1 MNPPTKTR
9 RPVTPE
15 GQAAAGRIA
24 EFRQNVNNGATAPQA
39 RATVNQITTPVAPA
53 PVPTA
58 STISAT
64 SLAPATPM
72 KLATPVPATQAQG
85 MMAEFT
91 DGVDTYTQNLQD
103 QAKALEAP
111 KTNALND
118 YITQLTTAQGTTG
131 LTNDAYAIKGG
142 VNDITPELNDINDKI
157 RREQLS
163 LRRRIEAINNN
174 GGGLASGA
182 QSEISNIERDSFAKQ
197 ADLSIIQQA
206 VQGRYDS
213 AKEIADR
220 AVSAQLEKQTN
231 DLAILKFNY
240 DQNKSAF
247 DKSEQRAFESAQ
259 ADRERKLETERENK
273 KSIYDLGIQASADG
287 APASVVQQML
297 QAKTREEALALGGSY
312 IGALDRQ
319 AKYASIR
326 SSNASA
332 AMNEAQL
339 VAYNKA
345 QEDAANGILS
355 PEQMKVAN
363 DVNKDFESQPIV
375 KSYNEGL
382 QKYMVLED
390 TLANGID
397 GVQDLQLVYDFMKSV
412 DPESVVRETEFANA
426 AKTGNIFQGAYA
438 GFNKKFGSGGF
449 LPEQVKNDFIRAAR
463 ASFDAKHNQYYN
475 VKSEYT
481 KRMNN
486 TIGIDNGAD
495 YLTAYEASA
504 PLTQVDFGIADS
516 LSGATPEEIQE
527 IMLMSQGLVG
537 ANLNK

>member
-1 MNPPTKTR
+1 MPNAPTKTR

-39 RATVNQITTPVAPA
+39 RATVNQITNPVTPA

-91 DGVDTYTQNLQD
+91 DGVDTYTQNLAD

-118 YITQLTTAQGTTG
+118 YITQLTTAKGVSG

-163 LRRRIEAINNN
+163 LRRRTEAINNN

-206 VQGRYDS
+206 VQGRFDS

-220 AVSAQLEKQTN
+220 AVTAQLEKQTN

-240 DQNKSAF
+240 EENRDLFSKA
-247 DKSEQRAFESAQ
+247 DQRAFESAQ
-259 ADRERKLETERENK
+259 ADRERKLEAERENK

-287 APASVVQQML
+287 APASVVQKML
-297 QAKTREEALALGGSY
+297 SAKTREEALALGGSY

-319 AKYASIR
+319 AKQANIAQSYASIA
-326 SSNASA
+326 SSNTNRLLALA
-332 AMNEAQL
+332 EAGDKTAIGKLGFDPRSVEVEVDPVTKRQL
-339 VAYNKA
+339 
-345 QEDAANGILS
+345 ETSLS
-355 PEQMKVAN
+355 SSDN
-363 DVNKDFESQPIV
+363 
-375 KSYNEGL
+375 L
-382 QKYMVLED
+382 LR
-390 TLANGID
+390 LANEYKTIIDDQGITN
-397 GVQDLQLVYDFMKSV
+397 
-412 DPESVVRETEFANA
+412 RA
-426 AKTGNIFQGAYA
+426 
-438 GFNKKFGSGGF
+438 FGSSETLGKINS
-449 LPEQVKNDFIRAAR
+449 LRALMTAEYKK
-463 ASFDAKHNQYYN
+463 AETLGTLDAG
-475 VKSEYT
+475 VL
-481 KRMNN
+481 
-486 TIGIDNGAD
+486 A
-495 YLTAYEASA
+495 
-504 PLTQVDFGIADS
+504 
-516 LSGATPEEIQE
+516 
-527 IMLMSQGLVG
+527 LMSQIVGEEPTSGLLPFNQNIQGRRSSKLSSQIGTFIENITTSQARDKARLGIAPTVDFTVLG
-537 ANLNK
+537 QDDNAEIDSAFGITNTSTPATFNPAGYF